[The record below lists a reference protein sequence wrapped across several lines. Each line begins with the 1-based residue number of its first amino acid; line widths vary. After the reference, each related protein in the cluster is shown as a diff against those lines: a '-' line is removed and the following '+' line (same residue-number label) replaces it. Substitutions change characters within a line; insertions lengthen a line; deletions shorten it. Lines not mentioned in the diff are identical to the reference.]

1 MSEIAFESFG
11 KVPRLFRDVV
21 ITEKIDGTN
30 AAIGIVPF
38 YSQDAPTP
46 SFVKTVYG
54 NPTGMGIR
62 EAEYVIYAQSRKRI
76 ITPTEDNAGF
86 AKWVYDNADTLVTD
100 LGPGLHFG
108 EWWGSG
114 IQRGYGLPKGE
125 KRFSL
130 FNTGRWT
137 DAEAYFTTPF
147 LEVVPI
153 LYEGPF
159 STWLVNQLLSDLKL
173 NGSSAA
179 EFDRP
184 EGVVVYHSAGRM
196 LFKATIENDEKPKGS
211 NE

>member
-130 FNTGRWT
+130 FNTGRW
-137 DAEAYFTTPF
+137 AEAEFTTPN
-147 LEVVPI
+147 LGCVPV

-159 STWLVNQLLSDLKL
+159 SSGRVKYVLYRLKRD
-173 NGSSAA
+173 GSSAV

>member
-30 AAIGIVPF
+30 AAIGIVPWDGTNDDQ
-38 YSQDAPTP
+38 STLVVTSNGDCL
-46 SFVKTVYG
+46 V
-54 NPTGMGIR
+54 
-62 EAEYVIYAQSRKRI
+62 YAQSRKRI
-76 ITPTEDNAGF
+76 ITTKEDNAGF
-86 AKWVYDNADTLVTD
+86 AGWVYDNAETLVTD
-100 LGPGLHFG
+100 LGFGLHFG

-114 IQRGYGLPKGE
+114 IQRGYNLPKGE

-130 FNTGRWT
+130 FNTGRW
-137 DAEAYFTTPF
+137 AEAEFTTPN
-147 LEVVPI
+147 LGCVPV

-159 STWLVNQLLSDLKL
+159 SSGRVKYVLYRLKRD
-173 NGSSAA
+173 GSSAA